1 MNAKVQSIGGCRVCG
16 SQDTSYLCITHN
28 EHSKTET
35 LSHYSCNECGSVFIG
50 SDIDHEEL
58 GVAYSTLDSK
68 KYFEEIEVENRKKMT
83 TAIAH
88 LRDLVAKNESIIDI
102 GAGNGLF
109 VELLHEAGFENLSAH
124 EIKGSDLSRI
134 GKIATHIFE
143 DFDYSTIPANG
154 FGAATLLD
162 VVEHVIEPRYLINMC
177 ARILKNDGV
186 IYFHTPV
193 VTRTDRLMHFLQ
205 RVPILKK
212 AGTIWQR
219 GRTSIFHLENYT
231 PRSLELLLTEA
242 GFRDIKIEIA
252 NELSWPVTRYIRTY
266 LLEKQGLPAFLAP
279 VFTPFLYPLLATNLF
294 NANKAIVCARKAA
307 KASGSEQSNGE
318 R

>member
-1 MNAKVQSIGGCRVCG
+1 MDDKAQSIGGCRVCG
-16 SQDTSYLCITHN
+16 SRYTSSLCVTHN
-28 EHSKTET
+28 EHSKIET
-35 LSHYSCNECGSVFIG
+35 LSHCRCNE
-50 SDIDHEEL
+50 
-58 GVAYSTLDSK
+58 
-68 KYFEEIEVENRKKMT
+68 
-83 TAIAH
+83 
-88 LRDLVAKNESIIDI
+88 
-102 GAGNGLF
+102 
-109 VELLHEAGFENLSAH
+109 
-124 EIKGSDLSRI
+124 
-134 GKIATHIFE
+134 
-143 DFDYSTIPANG
+143 
-154 FGAATLLD
+154 
-162 VVEHVIEPRYLINMC
+162 
-177 ARILKNDGV
+177 
-186 IYFHTPV
+186 
-193 VTRTDRLMHFLQ
+193 DRMMHFLQ

-212 AGTIWQR
+212 AGSIWQR

-307 KASGSEQSNGE
+307 EASGSEQSNGG